1 MSRPETAD
9 IFRSL
14 PEVSSVLTD
23 DKHKLSMLGGIRSA
37 ADKLRAENFDAII
50 IPHRSFRSALIAC
63 LSGIPTRIGFSSS
76 AGRVFLTHTVP
87 FSWLLHDAERN
98 LSLLNA
104 LVPDALAA
112 QKLSMTASEPAS
124 AAITRRLEA
133 AGAANAVLVGVH
145 PGSVWFTKR
154 WPAERFAAL
163 IKKLSA
169 SGARAVLV
177 GGKGDRQLCADVI
190 AASGTDAINWAGET
204 SLPELMAIMPRLKLF
219 ITNDSGPMHIATAF
233 GVPTLALF
241 GPTTKELGFF
251 PYGKGHRVLQAK
263 LSCRPCA
270 LHGGRSCP
278 HGHFLCMRLLTVN
291 KAADAALEMLRA

>member
-1 MSRPETAD
+1 
-9 IFRSL
+9 
-14 PEVSSVLTD
+14 
-23 DKHKLSMLGGIRSA
+23 
-37 ADKLRAENFDAII
+37 
-50 IPHRSFRSALIAC
+50 
-63 LSGIPTRIGFSSS
+63 
-76 AGRVFLTHTVP
+76 
-87 FSWLLHDAERN
+87 
-98 LSLLNA
+98 
-104 LVPDALAA
+104 
-112 QKLSMTASEPAS
+112 MTASEPAS

-219 ITNDSGPMHIATAF
+219 ITNDSGPMEEYLVKFNSYTS
-233 GVPTLALF
+233 LAAEKMRQSGKKFHCWNLLTPPLEF
-241 GPTTKELGFF
+241 LKRYVLRLGFLDGVAGLAWSGASAF
-251 PYGKGHRVLQAK
+251 YVFVKHIK
-263 LSCRPCA
+263 LWQ
-270 LHGGRSCP
+270 
-278 HGHFLCMRLLTVN
+278 
-291 KAADAALEMLRA
+291 LEREAEQDND